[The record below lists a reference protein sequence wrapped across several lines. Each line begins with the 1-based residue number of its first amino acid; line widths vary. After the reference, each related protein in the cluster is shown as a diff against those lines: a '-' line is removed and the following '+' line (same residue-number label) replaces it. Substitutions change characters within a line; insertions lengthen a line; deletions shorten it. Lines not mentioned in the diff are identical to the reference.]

1 MDGEAGVWAGCG
13 ARGERMKEQKN
24 RQALG
29 VVLTLTGGCL
39 WGLCGSCGQFLFQY
53 KKVTS
58 DWLVPIRLTS
68 AGLLILLYLAVRQRK
83 KVLAVWKEREGRRDI
98 LVFSIF
104 GMMLCQYSYFTT
116 IQYSNAGTA
125 TVLQYTGPA
134 LILLYLCFR
143 NRKKPKRYELIALFC
158 SIFGTFILATHGNLS
173 ELAIPAKALLWG
185 ITSAV
190 TLVVYTLQPAG
201 LMKKYS
207 TLLTL
212 GWGMLIGGL
221 VLMLLMNPWR
231 LHPLVDGQTILA
243 LGFIVLFGTIFAFD
257 FYLTGVKLVGASSAS
272 MLACIEPVAATV
284 FSVAW
289 LKVEFQS
296 IDFIGFVFVISTV
309 FIISLNQMREETG
322 RR

>member
-1 MDGEAGVWAGCG
+1 M
-13 ARGERMKEQKN
+13 REQNN

-29 VVLTLTGGCL
+29 VVLTLTGGSL

-53 KKVTS
+53 KEVTS
-58 DWLVPIRLTS
+58 DWLVPIRLVS
-68 AGLLILLYLAVRQRK
+68 AGLLILLFLSVRQGRQ
-83 KVLAVWKEREGRRDI
+83 VLAVWKEREGRRDI

-134 LILLYLCFR
+134 LILLYLCLR

-185 ITSAV
+185 MTSAV
-190 TLVVYTLQPAG
+190 TLVIYTLQPAG

-207 TLLTL
+207 TLLAL

-221 VLMLLMNPWR
+221 VLMALMKPWMM
-231 LHPLVDGQTILA
+231 HPVIDGQTFLA
-243 LGFIVLFGTIFAFD
+243 MGFIVVFGTICAFY
-257 FYLTGVKLVGASSAS
+257 FYMTGVKLVGASSAS

-296 IDFIGFVFVISTV
+296 IDFVGFVFVISTV

-322 RR
+322 RG